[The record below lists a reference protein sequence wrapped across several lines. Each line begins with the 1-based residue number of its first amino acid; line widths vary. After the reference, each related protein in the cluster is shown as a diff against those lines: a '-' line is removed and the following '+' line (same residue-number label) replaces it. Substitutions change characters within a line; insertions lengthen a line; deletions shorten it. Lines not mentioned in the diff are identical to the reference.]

1 MSERDLMRY
10 LKLPF
15 RLNVTY
21 DQESAAWIARYPEL
35 PGCVADGPTPEEALI
50 EAEAAKTLWIET
62 AVAEG
67 QQIPQPQ
74 GEPTYSGKFVLR
86 LPKSLHEAAAE
97 RADREGISLN
107 SYLVHLVSDGVRGL
121 GVKVRSA
128 RTRPRTKARHLQK
141 A

>member
-1 MSERDLMRY
+1 MKKKDLLRY
-10 LKLPF
+10 LILHY
-15 RLNVTY
+15 RLNLTF
-21 DQESAAWIARYPEL
+21 DEESNAWVVRYPEL
-35 PGCVADGPTPEEALI
+35 PGCAADGASPEEALI
-50 EAEAAKTLWIET
+50 EAKAAKALWIET

-74 GEPTYSGKFVLR
+74 GEPTFSGKFVLR

-107 SYLVHLVSDGVRGL
+107 SYLVHLVSDGVRNSGL
-121 GVKVRSA
+121 KHRSA
-128 RTRPRTKARHLQK
+128 RTRPRTKTRHRQR